1 MLATAAA
8 GFSQDPATLIA
19 FRAVQGIGAGGLA
32 ALSQVIMA
40 DIISPRERGRYM
52 GLFGAVMALGTIG
65 GPLLGGFITDGI
77 GWRWNFYV
85 AIPFAIAALIILQIT
100 LNIEKRP
107 KKKARIDY
115 FGIVLLATSVSLLL
129 IWITNAGKSYDWWS
143 IETIL
148 MAGGALLA
156 AIVFVIVELRSREPL
171 VPLSMFRNRTYTLA
185 VIASIATGI
194 SMFGTSVFLSQY
206 MQMARGA
213 TPTEAGLLTLPMI
226 AGLLIASIVV
236 GQLISRFGHWKPY
249 LIVGGVLLI
258 AGSFLLSTLHYD
270 TNFVL
275 VSLYMFL
282 LGAGVGMTM
291 QNLVLIVQNTA
302 NPAEMGVASSGVAFF
317 RSLGGT
323 IGVSVMGAALAT
335 QVTTLFASSKEALD
349 DRDRGPRR
357 RRRGRRRPA
366 AVRHAPPGERAARER
381 AGHRRGHLR
390 AGHRALVPDRRA
402 GRGDQPHRDHLPAQ
416 HPADAHDDVRAHRRR
431 RSRPRDVLEPRGHGD
446 ARRDRFRADDDGCGI
461 PRVREGRRDRVLTR
475 IPLVSIA
482 MSGHETR
489 EARTEAVRALEAEFG
504 ELISRMRR
512 VLADNAQRVSPG
524 MLPAAYKV
532 FTTIVRRESV
542 TLSALAESLMADK
555 GQISRTV
562 RELEGLGLIT
572 RTPDPDDGRS
582 SLLSPTPEGLER
594 LAAARAPQES
604 VLLETLDA
612 WSVDEIR
619 NLTRLLHALTAG
631 ESP

>member
-1 MLATAAA
+1 MSTPATPQSPEALEKPKMTHRQVLEALSGLLLGMFVSILAATVVSTSLPVIIHDIGGDQTAFTWVVTATLLTTAISTPIWGKLADLFNRKLLIQLALIIFVLATAAA

-107 KKKARIDY
+107 KKKAHIDY
-115 FGIVLLATSVSLLL
+115 IGIVLLATSVSLLL
-129 IWITNAGKSYDWWS
+129 IWITNAGKSYEWWS
-143 IETIL
+143 VETIL
-148 MAGGALLA
+148 MAGGALLG

-194 SMFGTSVFLSQY
+194 AMFGTSVFLSQY

-226 AGLLIASIVV
+226 AGLLIASIVA

-249 LIVGGVLLI
+249 LVVGGVLLI

-335 QVTTLFASSKEALD
+335 QVTSLFSSSKDALTEAILALGAD
-349 DRDRGPRR
+349 G
-357 RRRGRRRPA
+357 A
-366 AVRHAPPGERAARER
+366 AVADQLQSGTLPQVS
-381 AGHRRGHLR
+381 
-390 AGHRALVPDRRA
+390 ALPETVRVIVEDIYAQGIAHSFLIAVPVA
-402 GRGDQPHRDHLPAQ
+402 VISLIAIIFLPN
-416 HPADAHDDVRAHRRR
+416 
-431 RSRPRDVLEPRGHGD
+431 
-446 ARRDRFRADDDGCGI
+446 I
-461 PRVREGRRDRVLTR
+461 PLTR
-475 IPLVSIA
+475 
-482 MSGHETR
+482 M
-489 EARTEAVRALEAEFG
+489 
-504 ELISRMRR
+504 
-512 VLADNAQRVSPG
+512 
-524 MLPAAYKV
+524 
-532 FTTIVRRESV
+532 TTS
-542 TLSALAESLMADK
+542 
-555 GQISRTV
+555 
-562 RELEGLGLIT
+562 
-572 RTPDPDDGRS
+572 
-582 SLLSPTPEGLER
+582 ER
-594 LAAARAPQES
+594 LAAGEADLATFSSSEGMGS
-604 VLLETLDA
+604 LDA
-612 WSVDEIR
+612 TGRVPTTTDAASRASSEDLATDSSR
-619 NLTRLLHALTAG
+619 GSR
-631 ESP
+631 